1 MGDAILSLDQGTT
14 SSRAIVFSR
23 DRRILAEAQESFE
36 QLYPAEDRVEH
47 DPEAIWQ
54 TTLACARAAFSRAEA
69 DGQTVAAIGITNQ
82 RETVLVWDRATGA
95 PLHNAIV
102 WQDRRTAATC
112 ARLRAD
118 GHAGLVSEKTGLVI
132 DPYFSATK
140 LAWLLDHVPGA
151 RDRAARGELAAGTVD
166 TFLVWRLTG
175 GRVHATDATNAS
187 RTSLF
192 NIATQDWDEA
202 LLELFDVPRSLLPE
216 VKDSAADFGATEAGL
231 LGRAIPIAGV
241 AGDQQAA
248 AIGQACFTP
257 GSLKATYGTGCF
269 VLVNTGADIARSAH
283 QLLSTVA
290 YRLDGQPTYAVEGS
304 IFIAGA
310 AVQWLRDEVGLL
322 TTSQETAQRAA
333 RARDDAKV
341 IMVPAFT
348 GMGAPHWSPNARAA
362 VFGMTRG
369 TGPDELARAALEGV
383 VYQTH
388 DLFAAMQ
395 ADGLALSEL
404 RVDGGMAA
412 NDWFVQRL
420 ADILARDVLRPP
432 VLETTALGAATL
444 AGLQTGLYGGL
455 DEISDLAITA
465 EPFRP
470 AMDFGERS
478 GRLKRWQACVHAVLS
493 VAAVE

>member
-1 MGDAILSLDQGTT
+1 MADAILSLDQGTT
-14 SSRAIVFSR
+14 SSRAIAFSR
-23 DRRILAEAQESFE
+23 EGRILAQAQQAFP

-54 TTLACARAAFSRAEA
+54 TMLATARAALADAEGA
-69 DGQTVAAIGITNQ
+69 GHRTVGIGITNQ
-82 RETVLVWDRATGA
+82 RETVLLWDRATGA
-95 PLHNAIV
+95 PLYNAIV

-112 ARLRAD
+112 ARLRAE
-118 GHAGLVSEKTGLVI
+118 GHAGLISEKTGLVI

-140 LAWLLDHVPGA
+140 LAWLLDNIPGA
-151 RDRAARGELAAGTVD
+151 RARAERGELAAGTVD
-166 TFLVWRLTG
+166 SFLIWRLTG

-192 NIATQDWDEA
+192 DIGTQCWDED
-202 LLELFDVPRSLLPE
+202 LLSLFNVPRACLPE
-216 VKDSAADFGATEAGL
+216 VKDSAADFGTTDL
-231 LGRAIPIAGV
+231 DLFGRALPISGV

-269 VLVNTGADIARSAH
+269 VLVNTGSNIARSAH
-283 QLLSTVA
+283 QLLSTLA
-290 YRLDGQPTYAVEGS
+290 YRLNGEPTYAVEGS

-322 TTSQETAQRAA
+322 ATSQETAERAA
-333 RARDDAKV
+333 RARDDAQV

-420 ADILARDVLRPP
+420 ADILGRDVLRPP
-432 VLETTALGAATL
+432 VLETTALGAACL
-444 AGLQTGLYGGL
+444 AGLQTGIYSGL
-455 DEISDLAITA
+455 DEIAALARSA
-465 EPFRP
+465 ERFTPG
-470 AMDFGERS
+470 MDTHDRAI
-478 GRLKRWQACVHAVLS
+478 RLKRWQACVRAVLS
-493 VAAVE
+493 VAVER